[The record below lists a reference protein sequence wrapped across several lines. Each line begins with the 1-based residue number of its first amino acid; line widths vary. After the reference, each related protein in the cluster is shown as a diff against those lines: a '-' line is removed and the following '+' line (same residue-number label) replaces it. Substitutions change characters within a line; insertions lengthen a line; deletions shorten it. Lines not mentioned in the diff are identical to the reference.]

1 VSDVR
6 LTPWLLE
13 RAEYLVHQLGER
25 HKLDVTVSTAAEDI
39 IWWRDQIAAR
49 LRIQKKSANRY
60 VTDEALASF
69 ADHIA
74 QCVENGHKPT
84 AAVISLAERR
94 GKRAT

>member
-1 VSDVR
+1 MH

-13 RAEYLVHQLGER
+13 RAEYLVRELHER
-25 HKLDVTVSTAAEDI
+25 HGLDVAVSTAAEDI
-39 IWWRDQIAAR
+39 VWWRDQIAER

-60 VTDEALASF
+60 VTDDALGAF

-74 QCVENGHKPT
+74 QCVENGHKP
-84 AAVISLAERR
+84 AAEVISIAERRR

>member
-1 VSDVR
+1 MR

-13 RAEYLVHQLGER
+13 RAEYLVQQLRDR
-25 HKLDVTVSTAAEDI
+25 HKLDVAVSTAAEDI
-39 IWWRDQIAAR
+39 VWWRDQIAAR

-74 QCVENGHKPT
+74 QCVANGHKP
-84 AAVISLAERR
+84 AAEVIDIAERR